1 MTRVTTP
8 HEIARLTRALSTT
21 AAAPRPSRL
30 PTNLSRTAASRVR
43 RGLEQQDAPAS
54 ERTITTS
61 HRPVVP
67 TPNPGRVI
75 PLMQGF
81 HTTQQARPLQAP
93 PHHPIDLAVLPG
105 PDLLFA
111 AAASSSSAGEPIIR
125 VPLLPDNFAPAR
137 SPTVGHV
144 PEVPDAPLAAPEI
157 VVMAADPAAVNA
169 VSPLSEVEGMGPD
182 GVELMFVHDY
192 SGAAAGRQGGR
203 RAEGEGQVAGGML
216 KGLWDGI
223 VDDVLGAGAKVK
235 PAV

>member
-1 MTRVTTP
+1 M
-8 HEIARLTRALSTT
+8 
-21 AAAPRPSRL
+21 
-30 PTNLSRTAASRVR
+30 
-43 RGLEQQDAPAS
+43 
-54 ERTITTS
+54 
-61 HRPVVP
+61 VP

-105 PDLLFA
+105 ADLLFA
-111 AAASSSSAGEPIIR
+111 AAASSPSSSAAAAGEPIIR

-192 SGAAAGRQGGR
+192 SAGAGRQGGR
-203 RAEGEGQVAGGML
+203 RAEGEGGQVAGGML
-216 KGLWDGI
+216 RGLWDGI
-223 VDDVLGAGAKVK
+223 VDDVLGGAGAKVK

>member
-1 MTRVTTP
+1 MTRVTAP
-8 HEIARLTRALSTT
+8 REIARLTRALSTT

-43 RGLEQQDAPAS
+43 RELEQQDAPAA

-67 TPNPGRVI
+67 APSPSRVI

-81 HTTQQARPLQAP
+81 HTTQQARPLQTP

-111 AAASSSSAGEPIIR
+111 AAPSSSGEPIIR

-137 SPTVGHV
+137 SPTVGHA

-157 VVMAADPAAVNA
+157 VVMAADPATVNA

-192 SGAAAGRQGGR
+192 SAGAGRQGGR
-203 RAEGEGQVAGGML
+203 RVEGEGQVAGGML
-216 KGLWDGI
+216 RGLWNGI
-223 VDDVLGAGAKVK
+223 VDDVLGGARAKVK